1 MNRRKD
7 GRSKP
12 SPFCWNSLFSLV
24 PVRGAFCYAVAV
36 GLFCCAF
43 DTSSGE
49 KQAACEALSPMP
61 LVALFSAYNSMRR
74 PDSSLS
80 QSRKEELVFS
90 ARTFS
95 TDTSYCAEAGRI
107 FASSQWD
114 EASFD
119 RASFESLPLRLRKTT
134 PFISVFLARKVSSIS
149 FVGISKMVSSF
160 VSSMRSSSQIF
171 SSPSSEG
178 ALMGRCLRALRA

>member
-12 SPFCWNSLFSLV
+12 SPLCWNPLFSLV
-24 PVRGAFCYAVAV
+24 PIRGAFCYAVAV
-36 GLFCCAF
+36 GLLCYVF
-43 DTSSGE
+43 DSSSGE
-49 KQAACEALSPMP
+49 KRAACEALLPMP
-61 LVALFSAYNSMRR
+61 LVALFSAHNSMRG
-74 PDSSLS
+74 PGSSLS

-95 TDTSYCAEAGRI
+95 TDTSYFAEASRI
-107 FASSQWD
+107 FASGQWD
-114 EASFD
+114 ETSFNKASFG
-119 RASFESLPLRLRKTT
+119 SLPLRLRKTN
-134 PFISVFLARKVSSIS
+134 PFVSVFLARKASSIS

-171 SSPSSEG
+171 SSPS
-178 ALMGRCLRALRA
+178 